1 MKNIPLGLTLLLS
14 QRNSDPL
21 FTTNLAAQNPRTLVV
36 PHCASETPVYT
47 DCVSLI
53 SVNSPCNFLSP
64 LLPP

>member
-1 MKNIPLGLTLLLS
+1 MKNIPLGLPLLLS

-21 FTTNLAAQNPRTLVV
+21 FTTNLAAQNPRILAV
-36 PHCASETPVYT
+36 PHCASKVPVYT
-47 DCVSLI
+47 DFISLI